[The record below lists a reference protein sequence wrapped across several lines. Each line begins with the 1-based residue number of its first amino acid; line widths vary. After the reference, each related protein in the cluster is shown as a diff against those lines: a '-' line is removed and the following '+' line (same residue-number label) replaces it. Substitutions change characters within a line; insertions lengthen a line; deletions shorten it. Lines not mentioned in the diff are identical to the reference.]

1 MPDNRSFVGIE
12 DGRLLAEAIFDT
24 VREPLLVLD
33 KDLRVVVASRSFY
46 RMFQVSRDDTQGRLV
61 HALGDGQWNIPAL
74 RLQLDNIV
82 PEHGV
87 MEAYEVEHEF
97 PAIGRRTMLLN
108 ARKVFYEGNSHTTL
122 LLAIE
127 DITERRAQE
136 REMEELLEQKEVLLE
151 EMRHRVAN
159 SLQIIASILLLK
171 ARTAQSEETRR
182 HLRDA
187 HQRVLSVGSVQEQL
201 HGLGVGQ
208 PIEMAPYLTRLCETL
223 SASLIGEARPISLK
237 VSVEGGT
244 ATSSQAVSVGLIV
257 TELVINSLKHAFPD
271 DKRRGQVVV
280 AYEIADPNWMLSVSD
295 NGIGKAD
302 SSGGGIEPGLGTSI
316 VKALA
321 QQLHARVEVVS
332 GSSGTT
338 VSITHAPLAT
348 LSPLQLET
356 QTPFGRFGKLQAER
370 VVEPVTRAARP
381 SHSPVGS
388 AAVFPTRP
396 DMP

>member
-61 HALGDGQWNIPAL
+61 HALGDGQWNIPGL

-136 REMEELLEQKEVLLE
+136 REMEELLEQKEMLLE

-302 SSGGGIEPGLGTSI
+302 GSGGGIEPGLGTSI

-370 VVEPVTRAARP
+370 GVEPVTRAARP

-388 AAVFPTRP
+388 AAVSPTRP